1 MTGCEGV
8 LIVSY
13 RGHRAALPR
22 VHTITEPCITSQLWT
37 PGERESSRKSERE
50 RETKTDTSILLF
62 FPSLAAVFLFF
73 SVDISPPTRGSGG
86 QSAPAVLSL
95 YKYFTLFHLQVKE
108 DGNNM

>member
-37 PGERESSRKSERE
+37 PGERASSRKSERE
-50 RETKTDTSILLF
+50 RDKNRHIHLIV

-73 SVDISPPTRGSGG
+73 SVDISPPARGSGG

-95 YKYFTLFHLQVKE
+95 YKYFTLFHLEVKE